1 MLFQIINNNTLNIFL
16 AYGIRASGKFRTDR
30 YNFSRQEV
38 WTEENSKPVITNF
51 EHVTG
56 FKVVKAS
63 LNAPTTRSKH
73 ENEIRYIQYS
83 DKTAIPLRF
92 TPKITNSYNIFKE
105 N

>member
-1 MLFQIINNNTLNIFL
+1 MLFKIINNNTLNIFL

-38 WTEENSKPVITNF
+38 WTEENSKTVISNI

-56 FKVVKAS
+56 FNVVKAS
-63 LNAPTTRSKH
+63 VNAPTTRTKH

-105 N
+105 H